1 MCFFVNIIAEQ
12 TPAVFQQTIASGGTP
27 YNGLYGEALPERG
40 TFFRLQ
46 VHERVGI
53 LLAYVYDRVGK
64 AIISALKGV
73 LYVSGRYTN

>member
-1 MCFFVNIIAEQ
+1 MLESNSADSSRFSANN
-12 TPAVFQQTIASGGTP
+12 TLGGTP
-27 YNGLYGEALPERG
+27 YNGLYVGALPERG
-40 TFFRLQ
+40 TFYRLQ

-64 AIISALKGV
+64 SIISALKGV